1 MTFLFSDN
9 NPPLTPLRQALMDA
23 YRMDEGECLEKLLK
37 TASFQDEEL
46 SRIHDSA
53 YRLVEAIRRK
63 SHIKSGLD
71 AFLQQYQL
79 STDEGIALMCLAEAL
94 LRIPDT
100 ATRDKLIEDKLKTG
114 EWVQHAGQSPSLFVN
129 AATWSLVFTNKF
141 IDWSVERGEARL
153 NKALKGFVGRTG
165 RSMVRTIIAY
175 AMRILGQQF
184 VMGQTITEALQRAKT
199 MEAMGYRFSYD
210 MLGEAA
216 CTHEDALRY
225 YKAYHQAILAIGKA
239 ADGRGPIQGPGI
251 SIKLSALYPRYEFV
265 QREDCVQAISERLL
279 ELAIAAKGQGLHLT
293 IDAEEADRLD
303 LSLDIIEK
311 VFSDTALSGWE
322 GFGLAIQSYQ
332 KRCSFLIDWLADLSN
347 KANRR
352 LMVRLIKG
360 AYWDSEIKVSQERGL
375 VDYPVFT
382 RKRGTDVSFIACAR
396 KLLQHEKQFFPQ
408 FATHNAYSV
417 AAVLEMVGQRR
428 DFEFQCL
435 HGMGRP
441 LYDEIVGLQK
451 LNIPCRVYAPVGGH
465 EDLLAY
471 LVRRL
476 LENGANSSF
485 VHRIADTKE
494 SIDHLIAAPMLQVEK
509 DEPKR
514 NPRIALPIDI
524 YRKQNDMPTAFQDE
538 TRRVR
543 KGAAECTTTY
553 MSSEISTQ
561 QSLSL
566 KGEGHTRAN
575 SRGIDLTNRNEL
587 QPLMAEMKQAC
598 QSLPWQAGP
607 MVNGDYRFKKD
618 MAITNP
624 HNREEIVGHV
634 QEASSADIA
643 DALAAAEK
651 AQVAWRQTSPK
662 ARAEMLMK
670 TADLLEKNHARLM
683 AIIMKEAGKTV
694 NDAIGEVREA
704 VDFCRYYAKE
714 GEIQL
719 SPRVMQGITGEH
731 NEYQLLGRG
740 IVLCISPWNFPLA
753 IFLGQVTA
761 ALMSG
766 NSVIAKPAEQTPLI
780 AAAATALL
788 HEAGIPKA
796 VMQLLPGKGEIV
808 GAQLVVSDRIAGVLF
823 TGSTETARLINQ
835 QLAERKGAIVPLIAE
850 TGGQNAMIVDAS
862 ALPEQVVRDVITSAF
877 GSAGQRC
884 SALRV
889 LYVQEEVADK
899 IIAMLAGAMA
909 TLKVGDPAFLETD
922 IGPVIDEDALA
933 LLNAHAARMEKE
945 AKLIYAV
952 ALPEACAKGSY
963 FAPRAF
969 ELKHL
974 SQLQREV
981 FGPFLHVIRYKST
994 DMDKIIAEINATQY
1008 GLTFG
1013 VHSRINQT
1021 VQRLTDNIHAGNV
1034 YVNRNMIG
1042 AVVGVQP
1049 FGGEGLS
1056 GTGPKAGGPYYLARL
1071 CTEKVVSVNTTAAGG
1086 NASLLDSV
1094 GN

>member
-1 MTFLFSDN
+1 MTFLFSDD
-9 NPPLTPLRQALMDA
+9 NPPLPPLRQALMDA
-23 YRMDEGECLEKLLK
+23 YRMDEGDCLEKLLK
-37 TASFQDEEL
+37 ITTFQDEEL
-46 SRIHDSA
+46 ERMHDSA
-53 YRLVEAIRRK
+53 YRLVEAIRHK
-63 SHIKSGLD
+63 GHANSGLD

-100 ATRDKLIEDKLKTG
+100 ATRDKLIEDKLNTG
-114 EWVQHAGQSPSLFVN
+114 DWARHSGQSQSLFVN
-129 AATWSLVFTNKF
+129 AATWGLMFTGKF
-141 IDWSVERGEARL
+141 IDWS
-153 NKALKGFVGRTG
+153 NKLSDVQFNSALKGFVSRKGHST
-165 RSMVRTIIAY
+165 VRTVVAY

-184 VMGQTITEALQRAKT
+184 VMGQTITEALQRAKA
-199 MEAMGYRFSYD
+199 MEAVGYRFSYD

-225 YKAYHQAILAIGKA
+225 YGAYHQAILAIGKA

-251 SIKLSALYPRYEFV
+251 SIKLSALHPRYEFA
-265 QREDCVQAISERLL
+265 QREDSVQTISERLL
-279 ELAIAAKGQGLHLT
+279 ELAIAAKGQGVHLT

-303 LSLDIIEK
+303 LSLDIIER
-311 VFSDTALSGWE
+311 VFADTALSGWD

-332 KRCSFLIDWLADLSN
+332 KRCSFLIDWLADLSTRV
-347 KANRR
+347 NRR

-375 VDYPVFT
+375 NDYPVFT
-382 RKRGTDVSFIACAR
+382 RKRNTDVSFIACAR
-396 KLLQHEKQFFPQ
+396 KLLQQQKQFFPQ

-441 LYDEIVGLQK
+441 LYDEIVGVQK

-485 VHRIADTKE
+485 VNRIADSKE
-494 SIDHLIAAPMLQVEK
+494 PIDHLVAAPMLQVAL
-509 DEPKR
+509 DTPKR
-514 NPRIALPIDI
+514 NPRIPLPIDI
-524 YRKQNDMPTAFQDE
+524 YRGRSDN
-538 TRRVR
+538 
-543 KGAAECTTTY
+543 
-553 MSSEISTQ
+553 
-561 QSLSL
+561 
-566 KGEGHTRAN
+566 RAN

-587 QPLMAEMKQAC
+587 QLLLVEMKQAC
-598 QSLPWQAGP
+598 QSMPWQAGP
-607 MVNGDYRFKKD
+607 MVNGDYRFKKE
-618 MAITNP
+618 ATVTNP
-624 HNREEIVGHV
+624 HDRSEIVGTV
-634 QEASSADIA
+634 QKATATDIL
-643 DALAAAEK
+643 DALEAADN
-651 AQVAWRQTSPK
+651 AQTAWRHSAPSM
-662 ARAEMLMK
+662 RADMLMK
-670 TADLLEKNHARLM
+670 MADLLEQQRARLM

-694 NDAIGEVREA
+694 NDAISEVREA

-714 GEIQL
+714 GEMQL
-719 SPRVMQGITGEH
+719 SPRVMQGVTGEH
-731 NEYQLLGRG
+731 NEYRLLGRG
-740 IVLCISPWNFPLA
+740 TLLCISPWNFPLA

-766 NSVIAKPAEQTPLI
+766 NCVIAKPSEQTPLI

-796 VMQLLPGKGEIV
+796 VMQLLPGKGSIV
-808 GAQLVVSDRIAGVLF
+808 GAQLVASERIAGVLF
-823 TGSTETARLINQ
+823 TGSTETARFINK
-835 QLAERKGAIVPLIAE
+835 QLAERSGPIVPFIAE

-889 LYVQEEVADK
+889 LYLQDEVADK
-899 IIAMLAGAMA
+899 VITMLAGAMA
-909 TLKVGDPAFLETD
+909 TLKVGDPAFVETD
-922 IGPVIDEDALA
+922 VGPVIDEASLTLLA
-933 LLNAHAARMEKE
+933 AHAKRMEEE
-945 AKLIYAV
+945 ATLIYQV
-952 ALPEACAKGSY
+952 ELPKACAKGSY
-963 FAPRAF
+963 FAPRAV

-981 FGPFLHVIRYKST
+981 FGPFLHVIRYKSK
-994 DMDKIIAEINATQY
+994 DMDKIVAEINATGY

-1021 VQRLTDNIHAGNV
+1021 VQHLADNIRAGNI

-1086 NASLLDSV
+1086 NASLLDSA

>member
-1 MTFLFSDN
+1 MTFLFSAD
-9 NPPLTPLRQALMDA
+9 NPPLSPLRQALMDA
-23 YRMDEGECLEKLLK
+23 YRMDEGLCLEQLLK
-37 TASFQDEEL
+37 IASFQDEEL
-46 SRIHDSA
+46 ERIHDSA
-53 YRLVEAIRRK
+53 YRLVEAIRHK
-63 SHIKSGLD
+63 GHIKSGLD

-100 ATRDKLIEDKLKTG
+100 ITRDRLIEDKLGTG

-129 AATWSLVFTNKF
+129 AATWGLVFTGKF
-141 IDWSVERGEARL
+141 MDWSGETDEARL

-165 RSMVRTIIAY
+165 RSMVRTVIAY

-184 VMGQTITEALQRAKT
+184 VMGQTITEALQRAKS
-199 MEAMGYRFSYD
+199 MEAIGYRFSYD

-239 ADGRGPIQGPGI
+239 ANGRGPIEGPGI
-251 SIKLSALYPRYEFV
+251 SIKLSALYPRYEFL
-265 QREDCVQAISERLL
+265 QRADCVHAISERLL

-332 KRCSFLIDWLADLSN
+332 KRCSFLIDWLADLSSRM
-347 KANRR
+347 NRR

-375 VDYPVFT
+375 IDYPVFT

-396 KLLQHEKQFFPQ
+396 KLLEHEKEFFPQ

-417 AAVLEMVGQRR
+417 AAVLEMVGRRR

-441 LYDEIVGLQK
+441 LYDEIVGSQK

-485 VHRIADTKE
+485 VHRIANTQE
-494 SIDHLIAAPMLQVEK
+494 SIDHLVASPMSQVEK

-524 YRKQNDMPTAFQDE
+524 YRGRSD
-538 TRRVR
+538 
-543 KGAAECTTTY
+543 
-553 MSSEISTQ
+553 
-561 QSLSL
+561 
-566 KGEGHTRAN
+566 TRAN
-575 SRGIDLTNRNEL
+575 SRGIDLTNYNEL
-587 QPLMAEMKQAC
+587 QPFMAEMKQAC

-607 MVNGDYRFKKD
+607 MVNGDYRFKKETT
-618 MAITNP
+618 ITNP
-624 HNREEIVGHV
+624 HDRAEIVGTV
-634 QEASSADIA
+634 QEANSKDIEE
-643 DALAAAEK
+643 ALQAAEK
-651 AQVAWRQTSPK
+651 AQMTWRYTSPQE
-662 ARAEMLMK
+662 RAAMLLKM
-670 TADLLEKNHARLM
+670 ADLLEEHRARLM
-683 AIIMKEAGKTV
+683 AIIMKEAGKTI
-694 NDAIGEVREA
+694 NDAISEVREA

-714 GEIQL
+714 GEMQL

-731 NEYQLLGRG
+731 NQYQLLGRG
-740 IVLCISPWNFPLA
+740 TLLCISPWNFPLA
-753 IFLGQVTA
+753 IFLGQVSA

-766 NSVIAKPAEQTPLI
+766 NCVIAKPAEQTPLI

-796 VMQLLPGKGEIV
+796 VMQLLPGKGEVV
-808 GAQLVVSDRIAGVLF
+808 GAQLVASDSIAGVLF
-823 TGSTETARLINQ
+823 TGSTETARLINK
-835 QLAERKGAIVPLIAE
+835 QLAERKGAIVPFIAE

-899 IIAMLAGAMA
+899 MIAMLSGAMA
-909 TLKVGDPAFLETD
+909 TLKVGDPAVLETD

-945 AKLIYAV
+945 AKLIYEV
-952 ALPEACAKGSY
+952 ALPESCAKGSY
-963 FAPRAF
+963 FAPRAV
-969 ELKHL
+969 EIKHL

-981 FGPFLHVIRYKST
+981 FGPFLHIIRYKSQ
-994 DMDKIIAEINATQY
+994 DMDKIVAEINATQY

-1071 CTEKVVSVNTTAAGG
+1071 CIEKVVSVNTTAAGG